1 MTCTSSFRMR
11 ISNEHNGNITI
22 RSWMLDVAELDIAST
37 LSRREIK
44 RQEAI
49 YELFCGENVLLN
61 DLCILRDFYYQPLIL
76 TNIFTHEELVT
87 LFGDVSKFI
96 LIHGKLRDE
105 MVELRDRSGFTEC
118 VGPTIVDW
126 V

>member
-1 MTCTSSFRMR
+1 MF
-11 ISNEHNGNITI
+11 
-22 RSWMLDVAELDIAST
+22 DVAELDIVST

-49 YELFCGENVLLN
+49 YELFCGENLLLN
-61 DLCILRDFYYQPLIL
+61 DLCILRDFYYQPLL
-76 TNIFTHEELVT
+76 ATNIFTSDEMDT
-87 LFGDVSKFI
+87 IFCDISK
-96 LIHGKLRDE
+96 LIQVHGKLRDE

-118 VGPTIVDW
+118 VGPTIVEW